1 MCYWDSSTVTVNI
14 TEELPPKEPCAPSIP
29 GYDISILLEIVIIG
43 TYITFKRKVKKRK
56 KGLKFN

>member
-14 TEELPPKEPCAPSIP
+14 TEEFPPEEPGAPSIP

-56 KGLKFN
+56 KGLNFN